1 MTHHKREGT
10 SEPSHF
16 FDLYQ
21 LPSIFHFTTRL
32 IKQIESTRHFPLLN
46 PSHWL
51 TFYFKYSNSRLP
63 YALSLSVFI
72 NLVKFHTSPLSLHH
86 LHFCLFLSPDEQYA
100 ESLPFRLLPPKGIWL
115 RLIDFTPDSG
125 IEAKDCLDS
134 LSIARYKGMNS
145 LCPNVSIF
153 IRLLSFRQFH
163 FCLSFPRS
171 D

>member
-1 MTHHKREGT
+1 MKTFGAQWPSSINVTHHKREGT

-86 LHFCLFLSPDEQYA
+86 LHFCLFLVRTNNRFHYY
-100 ESLPFRLLPPKGIWL
+100 LPSKKRFNPNHVYWRSRRTLWHRGRGLSDMAV
-115 RLIDFTPDSG
+115 DFG
-125 IEAKDCLDS
+125 HRNRGL
-134 LSIARYKGMNS
+134 
-145 LCPNVSIF
+145 
-153 IRLLSFRQFH
+153 
-163 FCLSFPRS
+163 
-171 D
+171 